1 MNECKKVISAI
12 DALRRIRPLISQSTA
27 VIVYNSLIQ
36 PQFYYCNLVWDG
48 LSYQLSDKLQNLQN
62 RAATVIVKANY
73 ETSSGLL
80 FDILKWGNL
89 VIRRNK
95 HKAIMMFK
103 SLNGQAQVCLQNLF
117 HERSTDSD
125 LRNCFRKLTLPR
137 LRTIYLKR
145 SFSYSGALL

>member
-1 MNECKKVISAI
+1 MNESKKVISAI
-12 DALRRIRPLISQSTA
+12 VALRRIRPLISQSTA
-27 VIVYNSLIQ
+27 VLVYNSLIQ
-36 PQFYYCNLVWDG
+36 PHFYYCGLVWDG
-48 LSYQLSDKLQNLQN
+48 LSNQLSGKLQKLQN
-62 RAATVIVKANY
+62 RAGTVIVKGNY
-73 ETSSGLL
+73 GTRSGLL
-80 FDILKWGNL
+80 FDILKRDNL

-103 SLNGQAQVCLQNLF
+103 SLNGQAKVCLQNLF